1 MPRKNPK
8 NPSTQRLPEMPIK
21 PVKQPKEEPYF
32 IVPRQE
38 APGCPIQR
46 FDDQRDALLVQPSK
60 LYHRT
65 NRVAARRILRHGFK
79 DSTNYYMTQ
88 RMNSGAW
95 LSSVPLDWNQGAS
108 GDVLLQVDTDLR
120 ENELAQYEW
129 ITKNE
134 KGYREWLVP
143 AALINPRMRVSVVPH
158 G

>member
-1 MPRKNPK
+1 MKPIEPK
-8 NPSTQRLPEMPIK
+8 KLPHL
-21 PVKQPKEEPYF
+21 
-32 IVPRQE
+32 IVPKQE

-46 FDDQRDALLVQPSK
+46 FDDQPKAVLPQQSK

-79 DSTNYYMTQ
+79 DSTNYYMAQ

-95 LSSVPLDWNQGAS
+95 LSSVPLDFNQGAS
-108 GDVLLQVDTDLR
+108 GDVLLQIDTDLR
-120 ENELAQYEW
+120 ASELAQYEW

>member
-1 MPRKNPK
+1 M
-8 NPSTQRLPEMPIK
+8 K
-21 PVKQPKEEPYF
+21 PVTPKEVPYL
-32 IVPRQE
+32 IVPKQE

-46 FDDQRDALLVQPSK
+46 FDDQPNAVLIPPSK

-88 RMNSGAW
+88 RMNTGAW
-95 LSSVPLDWNQGAS
+95 LSSVPLDFNQGAS

-134 KGYREWLVP
+134 KGYREWVVP
-143 AALINPRMRVSVVPH
+143 AALINPRMKVSVVPH